1 MTTAIKSLTKR
12 GQKGFTLIE
21 LLVVIAII
29 AILAA
34 LILAALG
41 SAQKGARD
49 SQRLNDLNQIK
60 TAASS
65 YQADTGNWP
74 ASIAAIGTNYL
85 NPAPTAPQSGPA
97 NAQAYAYFSGGTGF
111 VACVQS
117 ERDTANY
124 FWSIS
129 TGTDKSNGAMC
140 TAADIG

>member
-1 MTTAIKSLTKR
+1 MTHALKSLTKR

-34 LILAALG
+34 LILAALS

-49 SQRLNDLNQIK
+49 SQRLSDINQIK
-60 TAASS
+60 TAANS
-65 YQADTGNWP
+65 YQSDNGSWP

-85 NPAPTAPQSGPA
+85 NPTPTAPTSGPTG
-97 NAQAYAYFSGGTGF
+97 AQSYQFFSGGTGI
-111 VACVQS
+111 VVCVQS
-117 ERDTANY
+117 ERDTDKW
-124 FWSIS
+124 FWATS
-129 TGTDKSNGAMC
+129 TATFKNKTAAC